1 MMMLGAFLEVVG
13 IGLIPVFVSI
23 ITSPEIILEY
33 DLLVPIWEAF
43 GVETAGDLLIY
54 GACFL
59 IVVFIL
65 KNTYIIF
72 YKYVQSKF
80 IWGRFALLGSN
91 LFQKYMS
98 APYDFHLERNTAELL
113 RNVTQEA
120 QHLAKFVMT
129 PFLKIAMDF
138 VLIIGI
144 FSLLLWTEPLIT
156 LGVFILL
163 GGGGGLFL
171 RIIRGKTRDYG
182 KTAQEDR
189 GNMIKSVNE
198 GLGGFKDAR
207 ILNRAEWFSQR
218 FNFFIKSYSISQAY
232 AEVVKQMSKP
242 VIETIAITGML
253 LIAIALYLQG
263 RGLETVIPMLALFGA
278 ATMRLMPAIREFTQA
293 FTDLR
298 YYSYTVDPI
307 YNDTELLDRVEKIE
321 LNNRNNSNT
330 GKKFNFKGSIT
341 FNNVSYIYPGAEK
354 NAIDNLS
361 LQINKGQAFG
371 FVGASGAGKTT
382 LIDLLLGLLKPQSG
396 TIEVDGNNILDD
408 ISGWQKNIGYI
419 PQFIFLA
426 DDSIKNNV
434 AFGLSKNQICE
445 EKLQSALEAAQL
457 SKYVNNLPNGVNT
470 IIGED
475 GTRLSGGQRQRIGIA
490 RALYHDPQLIIMD
503 EATSA
508 LDNVTER
515 FVIDAIEQFKGDR
528 TIVMIAHRIST
539 VKNCDKLILM
549 KNGRISDSGT
559 YIDLINNNSDFSKL
573 ANN

>member
-23 ITSPEIILEY
+23 ITSPDIILEY

-43 GVETAGDLLIY
+43 GVDTAGDLLIY

-59 IVVFIL
+59 IIVFIL
-65 KNTYIIF
+65 KNAYIIF

-144 FSLLLWTEPLIT
+144 FSLLLWSEPLIT

-171 RIIRGKTRDYG
+171 RVIRGKTREYG

-218 FNFFIKSYSISQAY
+218 FNYFIKSYSISQAY

-307 YNDTELLDRVEKIE
+307 YNDTELLDRVEKKE
-321 LNNRNNSNT
+321 LYNRDHSNA
-330 GKKFNFKGSIT
+330 GKRFNFEDSIT
-341 FNNVSYIYPGAEK
+341 FNNVNYFYPGAEK

-434 AFGLSKNQICE
+434 AFGLSENQICD

-457 SKYVNNLPNGVNT
+457 LKYVNNLPNGVNT

-549 KNGRISDSGT
+549 KNGRILDSGT